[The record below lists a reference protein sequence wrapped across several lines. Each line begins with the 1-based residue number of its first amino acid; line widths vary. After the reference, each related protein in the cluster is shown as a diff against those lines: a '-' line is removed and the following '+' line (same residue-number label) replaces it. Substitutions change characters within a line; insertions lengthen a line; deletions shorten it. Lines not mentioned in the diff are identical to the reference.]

1 MNPANKR
8 KKVRS
13 VFRLIL
19 LIILIQILLI
29 NISGFLYGYKLTYF
43 YEASG
48 KAQYIHPK
56 NIFAKTWNIFVGPR
70 LRKSVVSEVPHFSY
84 ETVHL
89 FTKDSLNI
97 EGWYVPVDSS
107 KGTVILIH
115 GLGGNKSTLLKEAYE
130 FMYLHFN
137 VMLIDLRA
145 HGNSSG
151 NVTMLGFSESED
163 VKLAYDYI
171 YNKGERNI
179 ILYGFS
185 LGATTITKAIYD
197 YGLSPSHIILEL
209 PFESQEKLFAK
220 RGKFLGF
227 PEEPFGAIVTFWAS
241 MERGFNAFKQYTSK
255 YVQKITCPV
264 LLQYAALDQI
274 VPPEETIFL
283 FDHIASHEKKIV
295 RYEKASHEYLLNND
309 PRKWRKEVY
318 DFLFNDNS
326 FADGNSGTN
335 R

>member
-1 MNPANKR
+1 M
-8 KKVRS
+8 
-13 VFRLIL
+13 
-19 LIILIQILLI
+19 
-29 NISGFLYGYKLTYF
+29 YGYKLTYF
-43 YEASG
+43 YEASET
-48 KAQYIHPK
+48 QYVPPK
-56 NIFAKTWNIFVGPR
+56 NIFAKTWNIFIGPH
-70 LRKSVVSEVPHFSY
+70 LRKSIVNEVPHFSY
-84 ETVHL
+84 TTVHL
-89 FTKDSLNI
+89 FTKDSLDI

-130 FMYLHFN
+130 FMYFGFN

-145 HGNSSG
+145 HGNSGG
-151 NVTMLGFSESED
+151 NVTTLGFRESED

-197 YGLSPSHIILEL
+197 YSLAPSHIILEL

-227 PEEPFGAIVTFWAS
+227 PEEPFGVIVTFWAS
-241 MERGFNAFKQYTSK
+241 IERHFNAFKQHTSQ
-255 YVQKITCPV
+255 YVQKIKCPV
-264 LLQYAALDQI
+264 LLQYAAFDQI
-274 VPPEETIFL
+274 VPPEETIYL
-283 FDHIASHEKKIV
+283 FDHIASHDKKIV

-309 PRKWRKEVY
+309 PPKWRKEVY
-318 DFLFNDNS
+318 GFLFK
-326 FADGNSGTN
+326 
-335 R
+335 